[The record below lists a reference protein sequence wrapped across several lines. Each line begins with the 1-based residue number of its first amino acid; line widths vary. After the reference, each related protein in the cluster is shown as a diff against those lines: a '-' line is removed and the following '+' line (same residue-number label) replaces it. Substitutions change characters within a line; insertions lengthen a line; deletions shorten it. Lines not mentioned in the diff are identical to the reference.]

1 MMRSLFSG
9 VSGLKSHQTRMDVIG
24 NNIANVNTIG
34 FKSSRVTFADTLYQ
48 AQAGASA
55 PTSTVGGTNPKQ
67 IGLGVGVA
75 SIDLLFGDASPQA
88 TGKNTDLAL
97 SGNGLFVVSRDAAG
111 KDKYYTRAGAFS
123 FDANYNY
130 VVPGSGYHVVGWNA
144 DENGN
149 IDTKSTPEGIRIK
162 DAMRSMGAKATKTV
176 TYKGN
181 MNSSVPMITKIVD
194 EKGTEVPAGQTAIV
208 GSEKDFVPV
217 ATGRKYTTK
226 LETDPTFDK
235 TKDVYN
241 ADATMAG
248 KEAPDLYELPSGV
261 DVGATSLTLTLS
273 DGTTRTITAKSSY
286 RYKVGESLPI
296 TTISTVYDSLGNE
309 HKVPLLFTKA
319 PSGSAP
325 LGIDK
330 WRVSLSPGKYQ
341 YNVKEEDPKNP
352 GTWKMVTKEFLDPYD
367 PTSGTSSTDSQTT
380 IAEVDGTTKVA
391 MKSQTLEFDQNGKYV
406 RGSGAPKLNLTNG
419 AGSLS
424 SSTGKASADMT
435 VNVDLTSLTQYSGSD
450 TIKADYDGNAAGTL
464 KEINTDQSGILTGT
478 YTNGEKRSLAQV
490 AVAQFD
496 NAPGL
501 TKSGANLY
509 AESNNSGTANIKTVS
524 ALGLT
529 LTPSALEM
537 SNVDI
542 ANEFADMVVT
552 QRGFQSNSKI
562 ITVGDEMLETV
573 INMKR

>member
-48 AQAGASA
+48 TQTGASA
-55 PTSTVGGTNPKQ
+55 PTGTVGGTNPKQ

-75 SIDLLFGDASPQA
+75 SIDLLFTDASTQA

-97 SGNGLFVVSRDAAG
+97 SGNGLFVVSTDAAG

-130 VVPGSGYHVVGWNA
+130 VVPGSGHHVVGWNA

-162 DAMRSMGAKATKTV
+162 DAMRSMGAKATTTV

-181 MNSSVPMITKIVD
+181 MNSSVPTITKIVD
-194 EKGTEVPAGQTAIV
+194 QAGNDLQIAVV
-208 GSEKDFVPV
+208 GDTS
-217 ATGRKYTTK
+217 ATGDFKTQPKYPNPYPA
-226 LETDPTFDK
+226 DPAKAGTPLQ
-235 TKDVYN
+235 
-241 ADATMAG
+241 AT
-248 KEAPDLYELPSGV
+248 E
-261 DVGATSLTLTLS
+261 SLTLTMS

-286 RYKVGESLPI
+286 QYRVGCSMPI
-296 TTISTVYDSLGNE
+296 TTIANVYDSLGNL
-309 HKVPLLFTKA
+309 HKVPFLFTKV
-319 PSGSAP
+319 PGDTTTNPP
-325 LGIDK
+325 LKYDQ
-330 WRVSLSPGKYQ
+330 WEVALSPSQDSGGKI
-341 YNVKEEDPKNP
+341 DD
-352 GTWKMVTKEFLDPYD
+352 F
-367 PTSGTSSTDSQTT
+367 GTST
-380 IAEVDGTTKVA
+380 IKEDDGSFTSVTMGVK
-391 MKSQTLEFDQNGKYV
+391 KLEFDQYGKYKTGL
-406 RGSGAPKLNLTNG
+406 GSPELTLTNG
-419 AGSLS
+419 AGSGPS
-424 SSTGKASADMT
+424 GTGALPTMKVA
-435 VNVDLTSLTQYSGSD
+435 VNLTSLTQYSGSD
-450 TIKADYDGNAAGTL
+450 TIKADYDGNTAGTL

-496 NAPGL
+496 NAQGL
-501 TKSGANLY
+501 TKKGANLY
-509 AESNNSGTANIKTVS
+509 TESNNSGTPNIKTVS

-537 SNVDI
+537 SNVDV

>member
-48 AQAGASA
+48 TQTGAAA
-55 PTSTVGGTNPKQ
+55 PTDTVGGTNPKQ

-75 SIDLLFGDASPQA
+75 SIDLLFTDASTQA

-97 SGNGLFVVSRDAAG
+97 SGNGLFVVSTDKGG

-130 VVPGSGYHVVGWNA
+130 VVPGSGHHVVGWNA

-149 IDTKSTPEGIRIK
+149 IDTKSTPEGIQIK
-162 DAMRSMGAKATKTV
+162 DAMRSMAAKATKTV

-181 MNSSVPMITKIVD
+181 MNSAVPTITKIVD
-194 EKGTEVPAGQTAIV
+194 DANNEQDGAVVGDTADFTTVPTYTSSGGASTNAATA
-208 GSEKDFVPV
+208 K
-217 ATGRKYTTK
+217 
-226 LETDPTFDK
+226 
-235 TKDVYN
+235 
-241 ADATMAG
+241 
-248 KEAPDLYELPSGV
+248 
-261 DVGATSLTLTLS
+261 SLTLTMS

-286 RYKVGESLPI
+286 VYRKGYSLPI
-296 TTISTVYDSLGNE
+296 TTIANVYDSLGNL
-309 HKVPLLFTKA
+309 HKVPFLFTKA
-319 PSGSAP
+319 PEGSLPTSKDTWEVTVSPGWASATKLDNSGSAT
-325 LGIDK
+325 I
-330 WRVSLSPGKYQ
+330 
-341 YNVKEEDPKNP
+341 KEED
-352 GTWKMVTKEFLDPYD
+352 G
-367 PTSGTSSTDSQTT
+367 SSTTVSL
-380 IAEVDGTTKVA
+380 GPK
-391 MKSQTLEFDQNGKYV
+391 TLKFDQYGKFMSADAV
-406 RGSGAPKLNLTNG
+406 KPELTLTNG
-419 AGSLS
+419 AGSGTASPLAPPA
-424 SSTGKASADMT
+424 STEMNVT
-435 VNVDLTSLTQYSGSD
+435 VDLTNLTQYSGSD

-464 KEINTDQSGILTGT
+464 KEINADQSGILTGT

-501 TKSGANLY
+501 TKKGANLY
-509 AESNNSGTANIKTVS
+509 TESNNSGTANIKTVS

-537 SNVDI
+537 SNVDV

>member
-48 AQAGASA
+48 TQTGAAA
-55 PTSTVGGTNPKQ
+55 PTDTVGGTNPKQ

-75 SIDLLFGDASPQA
+75 SIDLLFNDASTQS

-97 SGNGLFVVSRDAAG
+97 SGNGLFVVSRDQDG
-111 KDKYYTRAGAFS
+111 KDKYYTRAGNFS

-144 DENGN
+144 DASGS
-149 IDTKSTPEGIRIK
+149 IDTKGTPTGIKIK
-162 DAMRSMGAKATKTV
+162 DAMRSMGAKATTLIS
-176 TYKGN
+176 YKGN
-181 MNSSVPMITKIVD
+181 MNSSVPTIVSMTD
-194 EKGTEVPAGQTAIV
+194 QTGSPAASPAHVDGTTI
-208 GSEKDFVPV
+208 K
-217 ATGRKYTTK
+217 
-226 LETDPTFDK
+226 
-235 TKDVYN
+235 
-241 ADATMAG
+241 
-248 KEAPDLYELPSGV
+248 
-261 DVGATSLTLTLS
+261 SLTLKLS
-273 DGTTRTITAKSSY
+273 DGTTQTVTAKSNY
-286 RYKVGESLPI
+286 EYKTGNSLPI
-296 TTISTVYDSLGNE
+296 TTIANVYDSLGNL
-309 HKVPLLFTKA
+309 HKVPFLFTKV
-319 PSGSAP
+319 PSGALP
-325 LGIDK
+325 LGHDK
-330 WRVSLSPGKYQ
+330 WEVTVSPGVDSGG
-341 YNVKEEDPKNP
+341 NLDPVGTCSIKEED
-352 GTWKMVTKEFLDPYD
+352 GSWTTVTM
-367 PTSGTSSTDSQTT
+367 G
-380 IAEVDGTTKVA
+380 A
-391 MKSQTLEFDQNGKYV
+391 QTLQFDQNGKYV
-406 RGSGAPKLNLTNG
+406 SGSGSPTLTLTNG
-419 AGSLS
+419 AGSS
-424 SSTGKASADMT
+424 GGTNTMT
-435 VNVDLTSLTQYSGSD
+435 ATVDLASLTQYSGSD

-478 YTNGEKRSLAQV
+478 YTNGEKRSLAQI

-501 TKSGANLY
+501 TKAGANLY
-509 AESNNSGTANIKTVS
+509 AESNNSGTANIKSVN

-552 QRGFQSNSKI
+552 QRGFQSNSKV

>member
-48 AQAGASA
+48 TQTGAAA
-55 PTSTVGGTNPKQ
+55 PTDTVGGTNPKQ

-75 SIDLLFGDASPQA
+75 SIDLLFNDASTQS

-97 SGNGLFVVSRDAAG
+97 SGNGLFVVSRDQDG
-111 KDKYYTRAGAFS
+111 KDKYYTRAGNFS

-144 DENGN
+144 DASGS
-149 IDTKSTPEGIRIK
+149 IDTKGTPTGIKIK
-162 DAMRSMGAKATKTV
+162 DAMRSMGAKATTLIS
-176 TYKGN
+176 YKGN
-181 MNSSVPMITKIVD
+181 MNSSVPTIVSMTD
-194 EKGTEVPAGQTAIV
+194 QTGSPAASPAHVDGTTI
-208 GSEKDFVPV
+208 K
-217 ATGRKYTTK
+217 
-226 LETDPTFDK
+226 
-235 TKDVYN
+235 
-241 ADATMAG
+241 
-248 KEAPDLYELPSGV
+248 
-261 DVGATSLTLTLS
+261 SLTLKLS
-273 DGTTRTITAKSSY
+273 DGTTQTVTAKSNY
-286 RYKVGESLPI
+286 EYKTGNSLPI
-296 TTISTVYDSLGNE
+296 TTIANVYDSLGNL
-309 HKVPLLFTKA
+309 HKVPFLFTKV
-319 PSGSAP
+319 PSGALP
-325 LGIDK
+325 LGHDK
-330 WRVSLSPGKYQ
+330 WEVTVSPG
-341 YNVKEEDPKNP
+341 VDSGGSLDPVGTCSIKEEDGSWTTVTM
-352 GTWKMVTKEFLDPYD
+352 GT
-367 PTSGTSSTDSQTT
+367 
-380 IAEVDGTTKVA
+380 
-391 MKSQTLEFDQNGKYV
+391 QTLQFDQNGKYV
-406 RGSGAPKLNLTNG
+406 SGSGSPTLTLTNG
-419 AGSLS
+419 AGSS
-424 SSTGKASADMT
+424 GGTNTMT
-435 VNVDLTSLTQYSGSD
+435 ATVDLASLTQYSGSD

-478 YTNGEKRSLAQV
+478 YTNGEKRSLAQI

-501 TKSGANLY
+501 TKAGANLY
-509 AESNNSGTANIKTVS
+509 AESNNSGTANIKSVN

-552 QRGFQSNSKI
+552 QRGFQSNSKV

>member
-24 NNIANVNTIG
+24 NNIANVNTVG

-48 AQAGASA
+48 TQTGAAA
-55 PTSTVGGTNPKQ
+55 PTNTVGGTNPKQ

-75 SIDLLFGDASPQA
+75 SIDLLFTDASTQA

-97 SGNGLFVVSRDAAG
+97 SGNGLFVVSTDKGG

-130 VVPGSGYHVVGWNA
+130 VVPGSGHHVVGWNA
-144 DENGN
+144 DENGS
-149 IDTKSTPEGIRIK
+149 IDTKSTPTGIQIK
-162 DAMRSMGAKATKTV
+162 DAMRSMGAKATTKI

-181 MNSSVPMITKIVD
+181 MNSSVPTITEITNQTGHAVASPAVVD
-194 EKGTEVPAGQTAIV
+194 GTTNE
-208 GSEKDFVPV
+208 
-217 ATGRKYTTK
+217 Y
-226 LETDPTFDK
+226 
-235 TKDVYN
+235 
-241 ADATMAG
+241 
-248 KEAPDLYELPSGV
+248 
-261 DVGATSLTLTLS
+261 LTLKLS
-273 DGTTRTITAKSSY
+273 DGTTQTITAKGNYPY
-286 RYKVGESLPI
+286 RKGYSMPI
-296 TTISTVYDSLGNE
+296 TTIANVYDSLGNL
-309 HKVPLLFTKA
+309 HKVPFLFTKA
-319 PSGSAP
+319 PDGTFP
-325 LGIDK
+325 LGQDK
-330 WRVSLSPGKYQ
+330 WEVALAPGKPSDAYGSCTI
-341 YNVKEEDPKNP
+341 KEED
-352 GTWKMVTKEFLDPYD
+352 GSETSVTMSIE
-367 PTSGTSSTDSQTT
+367 
-380 IAEVDGTTKVA
+380 
-391 MKSQTLEFDQNGKYV
+391 TLQFDQNGKFKT
-406 RGSGAPKLNLTNG
+406 GSGTPTLTLKNG
-419 AGSLS
+419 AGSSAGNTMTATVELS
-424 SSTGKASADMT
+424 
-435 VNVDLTSLTQYSGSD
+435 NLTQYSGSD

-464 KEINTDQSGILTGT
+464 KEVNVDQSGILTGT
-478 YTNGEKRSLAQV
+478 YTNGEKRALAQV

-496 NAPGL
+496 NAQGL
-501 TKSGANLY
+501 TKKGANLY
-509 AESNNSGTANIKTVS
+509 TESNNSGTANIKTVS

>member
-48 AQAGASA
+48 TQTGASA

-235 TKDVYN
+235 TKEVYN
-241 ADATMAG
+241 ADATVAG
-248 KEAPDLYELPSGV
+248 KDAPDLYDLPSGV

-286 RYKVGESLPI
+286 RYTVGESLPI

-424 SSTGKASADMT
+424 GGTASAEMT
-435 VNVDLTSLTQYSGSD
+435 VNVNLTSLTQYSGSD

>member
-48 AQAGASA
+48 TQTGAAA
-55 PTSTVGGTNPKQ
+55 PTDTVGGTNPKQ

-75 SIDLLFGDASPQA
+75 SIDLLFNDASTQS

-97 SGNGLFVVSRDAAG
+97 SGNGLFVVSRDQDG
-111 KDKYYTRAGAFS
+111 KDKYYTRAGNFS

-144 DENGN
+144 DASGS
-149 IDTKSTPEGIRIK
+149 IDTKGTPTGIKIK
-162 DAMRSMGAKATKTV
+162 DAMRSMGAKATTLIS
-176 TYKGN
+176 YKGN
-181 MNSSVPMITKIVD
+181 MNSSVPTIVSMTD
-194 EKGTEVPAGQTAIV
+194 QTGSPAASPAHVDGTTI
-208 GSEKDFVPV
+208 K
-217 ATGRKYTTK
+217 
-226 LETDPTFDK
+226 
-235 TKDVYN
+235 
-241 ADATMAG
+241 
-248 KEAPDLYELPSGV
+248 
-261 DVGATSLTLTLS
+261 SLTLKLS
-273 DGTTRTITAKSSY
+273 DGTTQTVTAKSNY
-286 RYKVGESLPI
+286 QYKTGNSLPI
-296 TTISTVYDSLGNE
+296 TTIANVYDSLGNL
-309 HKVPLLFTKA
+309 HKVPFLFTKV
-319 PSGSAP
+319 PSGALP
-325 LGIDK
+325 LGHDK
-330 WRVSLSPGKYQ
+330 WEVTVSPG
-341 YNVKEEDPKNP
+341 VDSGGSLDPVGTCSIKEEDGSWTTVTM
-352 GTWKMVTKEFLDPYD
+352 GT
-367 PTSGTSSTDSQTT
+367 
-380 IAEVDGTTKVA
+380 
-391 MKSQTLEFDQNGKYV
+391 QTLQFDQNGKYV
-406 RGSGAPKLNLTNG
+406 SGSGSPTLTLTNG
-419 AGSLS
+419 AGSAGG
-424 SSTGKASADMT
+424 TNTMT
-435 VNVDLTSLTQYSGSD
+435 ATVDLASLTQYSGSD

-478 YTNGEKRSLAQV
+478 YTNGEKRSLAQI

-501 TKSGANLY
+501 TKAGANLY
-509 AESNNSGTANIKTVS
+509 AESNNSGTANIKSVN

-562 ITVGDEMLETV
+562 ITVADEMLETL
-573 INMKR
+573 ISMKR

>member
-48 AQAGASA
+48 TQTGASA

-75 SIDLLFGDASPQA
+75 SIDLLFTDASTQA

-97 SGNGLFVVSRDAAG
+97 SGNGLFVVSTDAAG

-130 VVPGSGYHVVGWNA
+130 VVPGSGHHVVGWNA
-144 DENGN
+144 DEDGKIPTMN
-149 IDTKSTPEGIRIK
+149 TPEGIRIK
-162 DAMRSMGAKATKTV
+162 DEMRSMKAKKTTTV

-181 MNSSVPMITKIVD
+181 LNSSVPRIT
-194 EKGTEVPAGQTAIV
+194 EL
-208 GSEKDFVPV
+208 KDQS
-217 ATGRKYTTK
+217 GG
-226 LETDPTFDK
+226 
-235 TKDVYN
+235 N
-241 ADATMAG
+241 ADG
-248 KEAPDLYELPSGV
+248 KPV
-261 DVGATSLTLTLS
+261 DGTNVKSITATLS
-273 DGTTRTITAKSSY
+273 DGTTQTITATSSY
-286 RYKVGESLPI
+286 VYKVGDSLPI
-296 TTISTVYDSLGNE
+296 TTIANVYDSLGNL
-309 HKVPLLFTKA
+309 HKVPLLFTKKKA
-319 PSGSAP
+319 TGTLPEN
-325 LGIDK
+325 
-330 WRVSLSPGKYQ
+330 
-341 YNVKEEDPKNP
+341 YN
-352 GTWKMVTKEFLDPYD
+352 TWDVQL
-367 PTSGTSSTDSQTT
+367 STDKNGKCKIKEDDGSETEVEMGGPTT
-380 IAEVDGTTKVA
+380 LK
-391 MKSQTLEFDQNGKYV
+391 FDQNGKYMENP
-406 RGSGAPKLNLTNG
+406 GKLNLTLANG
-419 AGSLS
+419 AGSPPTPPSTTPSPKMTTDVILS
-424 SSTGKASADMT
+424 G
-435 VNVDLTSLTQYSGSD
+435 LTQFSGSD
-450 TIKADYDGNAAGTL
+450 TIKADYDGNSAGTL
-464 KEINTDQSGILTGT
+464 KEINADQSGILTGT
-478 YTNGEKRSLAQV
+478 YTNGEKRALAQV

-496 NAPGL
+496 NAQGL
-501 TKSGANLY
+501 TKKGANLY
-509 AESNNSGTANIKTVS
+509 SESNNSGTANIKTVS

-537 SNVDI
+537 SNVDV

>member
-48 AQAGASA
+48 TQSGAAA

-75 SIDLLFGDASPQA
+75 SIDLLFTDASPQA

-97 SGNGLFVVSRDAAG
+97 SGNGLFVVSTDAAG

-130 VVPGSGYHVVGWNA
+130 VVPGSGHHVVGWNA
-144 DENGN
+144 DEDGN
-149 IDTKSTPEGIRIK
+149 IDTKGTPEGIRIK
-162 DAMRSMGAKATKTV
+162 DTMRSMGAKKTSTV

-181 MNSSVPMITKIVD
+181 MNSSVPTITKITD
-194 EKGTEVPAGQTAIV
+194 EKGNEITGEAIV
-208 GSEKDFVPV
+208 GSATDFAPV
-217 ATGRKYTTK
+217 RKVYTTK
-226 LETDPTFDK
+226 ATTDPTFDS
-235 TKDVYN
+235 
-241 ADATMAG
+241 ATMVHDASAAKNG
-248 KEAPDLYELPSGV
+248 HTASLTYSLPSGV
-261 DVGATSLTLTLS
+261 TGAASLTLTMS
-273 DGTTRTITAKSSY
+273 DGTTRTITAKSAY

-309 HKVPLLFTKA
+309 HKVPLLFTKT
-319 PSGSAP
+319 PNGSAP
-325 LGIDK
+325 LGVDK
-330 WRVSLSPGKYQ
+330 WRVSVSPGKY
-341 YNVKEEDPKNP
+341 KTKLEGEEDPP
-352 GTWKMVTKEFLDPYD
+352 GSGTWPTSTKEFLDPYD
-367 PTSGTSSTDSQTT
+367 PTAGTNSQTT
-380 IAEVDGTTKVA
+380 ITEVDGTTLVK
-391 MKSQTLEFDQNGKYV
+391 MKSQTLEFDQNGKYLN
-406 RGSGAPKLNLTNG
+406 GSGAPTLNLSNG
-419 AGSLS
+419 AGSLDGS
-424 SSTGKASADMT
+424 GNVSADMT
-435 VNVDLTSLTQYSGSD
+435 INVNLTNLTQYSGSD

-464 KEINTDQSGILTGT
+464 KEVNVDQSGILTGT
-478 YTNGEKRSLAQV
+478 YTNGERRSLAQV

-496 NAPGL
+496 NAQGL
-501 TKSGANLY
+501 TKKGANLY
-509 AESNNSGTANIKTVS
+509 TESNNSGTANIKTVS
-524 ALGLT
+524 SLGLT

>member
-48 AQAGASA
+48 TQTGASA
-55 PTSTVGGTNPKQ
+55 PTDTVGGTNPKQ

-75 SIDLLFGDASPQA
+75 SIDLLFTDASTQA

-97 SGNGLFVVSRDAAG
+97 SGNGLFVVSTDKGG

-130 VVPGSGYHVVGWNA
+130 VVPGSGHHVVGWNA

-149 IDTKSTPEGIRIK
+149 IDTKSTPEGIQIK
-162 DAMRSMGAKATKTV
+162 DAMRSMAAKATTTV

-181 MNSSVPMITKIVD
+181 MNSAVPTITKIVD
-194 EKGTEVPAGQTAIV
+194 DTNHEQEGAVVGDTADFSATPKYTPIGSTTEVNAATA
-208 GSEKDFVPV
+208 K
-217 ATGRKYTTK
+217 
-226 LETDPTFDK
+226 
-235 TKDVYN
+235 
-241 ADATMAG
+241 
-248 KEAPDLYELPSGV
+248 
-261 DVGATSLTLTLS
+261 SLTLTMS

-286 RYKVGESLPI
+286 VYRKGHSLPI
-296 TTISTVYDSLGNE
+296 TTIANVYDSLGNL
-309 HKVPLLFTKA
+309 HKVPFLFTKA
-319 PSGSAP
+319 PKGDLPTSKDKWEVTVSPGWASATKLDNFGSAT
-325 LGIDK
+325 I
-330 WRVSLSPGKYQ
+330 
-341 YNVKEEDPKNP
+341 KEED
-352 GTWKMVTKEFLDPYD
+352 G
-367 PTSGTSSTDSQTT
+367 SSTTVSL
-380 IAEVDGTTKVA
+380 GKR
-391 MKSQTLEFDQNGKYV
+391 TLEFDQYGKFMNTTGV
-406 RGSGAPKLNLTNG
+406 LPELTLTNG
-419 AGSLS
+419 AGSGTASPLAPPA
-424 SSTGKASADMT
+424 STKMNVT
-435 VNVDLTSLTQYSGSD
+435 VDLTNLTQYSGSD

-464 KEINTDQSGILTGT
+464 KEINADQSGILTGT
-478 YTNGEKRSLAQV
+478 YTNGEKRSLAQI

-496 NAPGL
+496 NAQGL
-501 TKSGANLY
+501 TKKGANLY
-509 AESNNSGTANIKTVS
+509 TESNNSGTANIKTVS
-524 ALGLT
+524 SLGLT

-537 SNVDI
+537 SNVDV

>member
-48 AQAGASA
+48 TQTGAAA
-55 PTSTVGGTNPKQ
+55 PTKTVGGTNPKQ

-75 SIDLLFGDASPQA
+75 SIDLLFTDASPQA

-97 SGNGLFVVSRDAAG
+97 SGNGLFVVSTDAAG

-130 VVPGSGYHVVGWNA
+130 VVPGSGHHVVGWNA
-144 DENGN
+144 DEDGN
-149 IDTKSTPEGIRIK
+149 IDTKGTPTGIQVK
-162 DAMRSMGAKATKTV
+162 DTMRSMGAKATTEV

-181 MNSSVPMITKIVD
+181 MNSSVPTITKITTQT
-194 EKGTEVPAGQTAIV
+194 GSTIPAGKSAIV
-208 GSEKDFVPV
+208 GAATDFESG
-217 ATGRKYTTK
+217 A
-226 LETDPTFDK
+226 
-235 TKDVYN
+235 
-241 ADATMAG
+241 
-248 KEAPDLYELPSGV
+248 LPANV
-261 DVGATSLTLTLS
+261 LPATSLTLTLS

-286 RYKVGESLPI
+286 QYKVGESLPI
-296 TTISTVYDSLGNE
+296 TTITTVYDSLGNE
-309 HKVPLLFTKA
+309 HKVPLLFTKI
-319 PSGSAP
+319 PDTSSLP
-325 LGIDK
+325 LGADK
-330 WRVSLSPGKYQ
+330 WRVTLSPGKYE
-341 YNVKEEDPKNP
+341 KTIP
-352 GTWKMVTKEFLDPYD
+352 GTPPTTKEYLDPYD
-367 PTSGTSSTDSQTT
+367 PTAATDSQST
-380 IAEVDGTTKVA
+380 IKGVEGNTKVT
-391 MKSQTLEFDQNGKYV
+391 MKTQVLSFDQNGKYIS
-406 RGSGAPKLNLTNG
+406 GSGTPTLTLSNG
-419 AGSLS
+419 AGSIG
-424 SSTGKASADMT
+424 TGGGSVNTMS
-435 VNVDLTSLTQYSGSD
+435 VNVNLTNLTQYSGSD
-450 TIKADYDGNAAGTL
+450 TIKADYDGHAAGTL
-464 KEINTDQSGILTGT
+464 KEVNVDQSGILTGT
-478 YTNGEKRSLAQV
+478 YTNGEKRSLAQI

-501 TKSGANLY
+501 TKKGANLY
-509 AESNNSGTANIKTVS
+509 AESNNSGTANIKSVN

-552 QRGFQSNSKI
+552 QRGFQSNSKV

>member
-48 AQAGASA
+48 TQSGAAA

-75 SIDLLFGDASPQA
+75 SIDLLFTDASPQA

-97 SGNGLFVVSRDAAG
+97 SGNGLFVVSTDAAG

-130 VVPGSGYHVVGWNA
+130 VVPGSGHHVVGWNA
-144 DENGN
+144 DEDGN
-149 IDTKSTPEGIRIK
+149 IDTKGTPEGIKIK
-162 DAMRSMGAKATKTV
+162 DTMRSMGAKKTSTV

-181 MNSSVPMITKIVD
+181 MNSSVPTITKITD
-194 EKGTEVPAGQTAIV
+194 EKGNNLTGEAIV
-208 GSEKDFVPV
+208 GSATDFPPV
-217 ATGRKYTTK
+217 RKVYTT
-226 LETDPTFDK
+226 TNPPADPTKEVYDADP
-235 TKDVYN
+235 TK
-241 ADATMAG
+241 AG
-248 KEAPDLYELPSGV
+248 HTASLTYPPLSGV
-261 DVGATSLTLTLS
+261 TGAASLTLTMS
-273 DGTTRTITAKSSY
+273 DGTTRTITAKSAY

-309 HKVPLLFTKA
+309 HKVPLLFTKT
-319 PSGSAP
+319 PNGSAP
-325 LGIDK
+325 LGVDK
-330 WRVSLSPGKYQ
+330 WRVSVSPGKYKTSIEGEPQ
-341 YNVKEEDPKNP
+341 SVESPP
-352 GTWKMVTKEFLDPYD
+352 GSGTYVTKWEMEKKEFLDPYD
-367 PTSGTSSTDSQTT
+367 PTAGTNSQTT
-380 IAEVDGTTKVA
+380 ITEVDGTTLVK
-391 MKSQTLEFDQNGKYV
+391 MKSQTLEFDQNGKYLN
-406 RGSGAPKLNLTNG
+406 GSGAPTLNLSNG
-419 AGSLS
+419 AGSLDGS
-424 SSTGKASADMT
+424 GNVSADMT
-435 VNVDLTSLTQYSGSD
+435 INVNLTNLTQYSGSD

-464 KEINTDQSGILTGT
+464 KEVNVDQSGILTGT
-478 YTNGEKRSLAQV
+478 YTNGERRSLAQV

-496 NAPGL
+496 NAQGL
-501 TKSGANLY
+501 TKKGANLY
-509 AESNNSGTANIKTVS
+509 TESNNSGTANIKTVS
-524 ALGLT
+524 SLGLT

>member
-48 AQAGASA
+48 TQTGAAA
-55 PTSTVGGTNPKQ
+55 PTDTVGGTNPKQ

-75 SIDLLFGDASPQA
+75 SIDLLFNDASTQS

-97 SGNGLFVVSRDAAG
+97 SGNGLFVVSRDQDG
-111 KDKYYTRAGAFS
+111 KDKYYTRAGNFS

-144 DENGN
+144 DASGS
-149 IDTKSTPEGIRIK
+149 IDTKGTPTGIKIK
-162 DAMRSMGAKATKTV
+162 DAMRSMGAKATTLIS
-176 TYKGN
+176 YKGN
-181 MNSSVPMITKIVD
+181 MNSSVPTIVSMTD
-194 EKGTEVPAGQTAIV
+194 QTGSPAASPAHVDGTTI
-208 GSEKDFVPV
+208 K
-217 ATGRKYTTK
+217 
-226 LETDPTFDK
+226 
-235 TKDVYN
+235 
-241 ADATMAG
+241 
-248 KEAPDLYELPSGV
+248 
-261 DVGATSLTLTLS
+261 SLTLKLS
-273 DGTTRTITAKSSY
+273 DGTTQTVTAKSNY
-286 RYKVGESLPI
+286 QYKTGNSLPI
-296 TTISTVYDSLGNE
+296 TTIANVYDSLGNL
-309 HKVPLLFTKA
+309 HKVPFLFTKV
-319 PSGSAP
+319 PSGALP
-325 LGIDK
+325 LGHDK
-330 WRVSLSPGKYQ
+330 WEVTVSPG
-341 YNVKEEDPKNP
+341 VDSGGSLDPVGTCSIKEEDGSWTTVTM
-352 GTWKMVTKEFLDPYD
+352 GT
-367 PTSGTSSTDSQTT
+367 
-380 IAEVDGTTKVA
+380 
-391 MKSQTLEFDQNGKYV
+391 QTLQFDQNGKYV
-406 RGSGAPKLNLTNG
+406 SGSGSPTLTLTNG
-419 AGSLS
+419 AGSAGG
-424 SSTGKASADMT
+424 TNTMT
-435 VNVDLTSLTQYSGSD
+435 ATVDLASLTQYSGSD

-478 YTNGEKRSLAQV
+478 YTNGEKRSLAQI

-501 TKSGANLY
+501 TKAGANLY
-509 AESNNSGTANIKTVS
+509 AESNNSGTANIKSVN

-552 QRGFQSNSKI
+552 QRGFQSNSKV

>member
-48 AQAGASA
+48 TQTGAAA
-55 PTSTVGGTNPKQ
+55 PTDTVGGTNPKQ

-75 SIDLLFGDASPQA
+75 SVDLLFNDASPQA

-97 SGNGLFVVSRDAAG
+97 SGNGLFVVSRDAGG
-111 KDKYYTRAGAFS
+111 KDKYYTRAGNFS

-162 DAMRSMGAKATKTV
+162 DAMRSMGAKATTTV

-194 EKGTEVPAGQTAIV
+194 EKGTEVQAGQTAIV
-208 GSEKDFVPV
+208 GSKTDFAPV

-235 TKDVYN
+235 TKEVYN
-241 ADATMAG
+241 ADATVAG
-248 KEAPDLYELPSGV
+248 KDAPDLYDLPSGV

-286 RYKVGESLPI
+286 RYTVGESLPI

-341 YNVKEEDPKNP
+341 LNVKGEETPKGSGNW
-352 GTWKMVTKEFLDPYD
+352 TMVTKDFLDPYD

-380 IAEVDGTTKVA
+380 IAEVDGTTKVT

-424 SSTGKASADMT
+424 GGTASAEMT
-435 VNVDLTSLTQYSGSD
+435 VNVNLTSLTQYSGSD

>member
-48 AQAGASA
+48 TQTGAAA
-55 PTSTVGGTNPKQ
+55 PTDTVGGTNPKQ

-75 SIDLLFGDASPQA
+75 SIDLLFNDASTQS

-97 SGNGLFVVSRDAAG
+97 SGNGLFVVSRDQDG
-111 KDKYYTRAGAFS
+111 KDKYYTRAGNFS

-144 DENGN
+144 DASGS
-149 IDTKSTPEGIRIK
+149 IDTKGTPTGIKIK
-162 DAMRSMGAKATKTV
+162 DAMRSMGAKATTLIS
-176 TYKGN
+176 YKGN
-181 MNSSVPMITKIVD
+181 MNSSVPTIVSMTD
-194 EKGTEVPAGQTAIV
+194 QTGSPAASPAHVDGTTI
-208 GSEKDFVPV
+208 K
-217 ATGRKYTTK
+217 
-226 LETDPTFDK
+226 
-235 TKDVYN
+235 
-241 ADATMAG
+241 
-248 KEAPDLYELPSGV
+248 
-261 DVGATSLTLTLS
+261 SLTLKLS
-273 DGTTRTITAKSSY
+273 DGTTQTVTAKSNY
-286 RYKVGESLPI
+286 QYKTGNSLPI
-296 TTISTVYDSLGNE
+296 TTIANVYDSLGNL
-309 HKVPLLFTKA
+309 HKVPFLFTKV
-319 PSGSAP
+319 PSGALP
-325 LGIDK
+325 LGHDK
-330 WRVSLSPGKYQ
+330 WEVTVSPG
-341 YNVKEEDPKNP
+341 VDSGGSLDPVGTCSIKEEDGSWTTVTT
-352 GTWKMVTKEFLDPYD
+352 GT
-367 PTSGTSSTDSQTT
+367 
-380 IAEVDGTTKVA
+380 
-391 MKSQTLEFDQNGKYV
+391 QTLQFDQNGKYV
-406 RGSGAPKLNLTNG
+406 SGSGSPTLTLTNG
-419 AGSLS
+419 AGSS
-424 SSTGKASADMT
+424 GGTNTMT
-435 VNVDLTSLTQYSGSD
+435 ATVDLASLTQYSGSD

-478 YTNGEKRSLAQV
+478 YTNGEKRSLAQI

-501 TKSGANLY
+501 TKAGANLY
-509 AESNNSGTANIKTVS
+509 AESNNSGTANIKSVN

-552 QRGFQSNSKI
+552 QRGFQSNSKV

>member
-48 AQAGASA
+48 TQTGAAA
-55 PTSTVGGTNPKQ
+55 PTDTVGGTNPKQ

-75 SIDLLFGDASPQA
+75 SIDLLFNDASTQS

-97 SGNGLFVVSRDAAG
+97 SGNGLFVVSRDQDG
-111 KDKYYTRAGAFS
+111 KDKYYTRAGNFS

-144 DENGN
+144 DASGS
-149 IDTKSTPEGIRIK
+149 IDTKGTPTGIKIK
-162 DAMRSMGAKATKTV
+162 DAMRSMGAKATTLIS
-176 TYKGN
+176 YKGN
-181 MNSSVPMITKIVD
+181 MNSSVPTIVSMTD
-194 EKGTEVPAGQTAIV
+194 QTGSPAASPAHVDGTTI
-208 GSEKDFVPV
+208 K
-217 ATGRKYTTK
+217 
-226 LETDPTFDK
+226 
-235 TKDVYN
+235 
-241 ADATMAG
+241 
-248 KEAPDLYELPSGV
+248 
-261 DVGATSLTLTLS
+261 SLTLKLS
-273 DGTTRTITAKSSY
+273 DGTTQTVTAKSNY
-286 RYKVGESLPI
+286 QYKTGNSLPI
-296 TTISTVYDSLGNE
+296 TTIANVYDSLGNL
-309 HKVPLLFTKA
+309 HKVPFLFTKV
-319 PSGSAP
+319 PSGALP
-325 LGIDK
+325 LGHDK
-330 WRVSLSPGKYQ
+330 WEVTVSPG
-341 YNVKEEDPKNP
+341 VDSGGSLDPVGTCSIKEEDGSWTTVTM
-352 GTWKMVTKEFLDPYD
+352 GT
-367 PTSGTSSTDSQTT
+367 
-380 IAEVDGTTKVA
+380 
-391 MKSQTLEFDQNGKYV
+391 QTLQFDQNGKYV
-406 RGSGAPKLNLTNG
+406 SGSGSPTLTLTNG
-419 AGSLS
+419 AGSS
-424 SSTGKASADMT
+424 GGTNTMT
-435 VNVDLTSLTQYSGSD
+435 ATVDLASLTQYSGSD

-478 YTNGEKRSLAQV
+478 YTNGEKRSLAQI

-501 TKSGANLY
+501 TKAGANLY
-509 AESNNSGTANIKTVS
+509 AESNNSGTANIKSVN

-552 QRGFQSNSKI
+552 QRGFQSNSKV

>member
-48 AQAGASA
+48 TQTGASA

-75 SIDLLFGDASPQA
+75 SIDLLFTDASTQA

-97 SGNGLFVVSRDAAG
+97 SGNGLFVVSTDAAG

-130 VVPGSGYHVVGWNA
+130 VVPGSGHHVVGWNA
-144 DENGN
+144 DEDGKIPTMN
-149 IDTKSTPEGIRIK
+149 TPEGIRIK
-162 DAMRSMGAKATKTV
+162 DEMRSMKAKKTTTV

-181 MNSSVPMITKIVD
+181 LNSSVPRITELKDQSGNPVD
-194 EKGTEVPAGQTAIV
+194 NKDIDGTNV
-208 GSEKDFVPV
+208 K
-217 ATGRKYTTK
+217 
-226 LETDPTFDK
+226 
-235 TKDVYN
+235 
-241 ADATMAG
+241 
-248 KEAPDLYELPSGV
+248 
-261 DVGATSLTLTLS
+261 SLTATLS
-273 DGTTRTITAKSSY
+273 DGTTQTITATSSY
-286 RYKVGESLPI
+286 VYKVGDSLPI
-296 TTISTVYDSLGNE
+296 TTIANVYDSLGNL
-309 HKVPLLFTKA
+309 HKVPLLFTKKKA
-319 PSGSAP
+319 TGTLPEN
-325 LGIDK
+325 
-330 WRVSLSPGKYQ
+330 
-341 YNVKEEDPKNP
+341 YN
-352 GTWKMVTKEFLDPYD
+352 TWDVQL
-367 PTSGTSSTDSQTT
+367 STDKNGKCKIKEDDGSETEVEMGGPTT
-380 IAEVDGTTKVA
+380 LK
-391 MKSQTLEFDQNGKYV
+391 FDQNGKYMENP
-406 RGSGAPKLNLTNG
+406 GKLNLTLANG
-419 AGSLS
+419 AGSPPTPPSTTPSPKMTTDVILS
-424 SSTGKASADMT
+424 G
-435 VNVDLTSLTQYSGSD
+435 LTQFSGSD
-450 TIKADYDGNAAGTL
+450 TIKADYDGNSAGTL
-464 KEINTDQSGILTGT
+464 KEINADQSGILTGT
-478 YTNGEKRSLAQV
+478 YTNGEKRALAQV

-496 NAPGL
+496 NAQGL
-501 TKSGANLY
+501 TKKGANLY
-509 AESNNSGTANIKTVS
+509 SESNNSGTANIKTVS

-537 SNVDI
+537 SNVDV

>member
-48 AQAGASA
+48 TQTGASA

-75 SIDLLFGDASPQA
+75 SIDLLFTDASTQA

-97 SGNGLFVVSRDAAG
+97 SGNGLFVVSTDAAG

-130 VVPGSGYHVVGWNA
+130 VVPGSGHHVVGWNA
-144 DENGN
+144 DEDGKIPTMN
-149 IDTKSTPEGIRIK
+149 TPEGIRIK
-162 DAMRSMGAKATKTV
+162 DEMRSMKAKKTTTV

-181 MNSSVPMITKIVD
+181 LNSSVPRITELKDQSGNPVD
-194 EKGTEVPAGQTAIV
+194 NKDIDGTNV
-208 GSEKDFVPV
+208 K
-217 ATGRKYTTK
+217 
-226 LETDPTFDK
+226 
-235 TKDVYN
+235 
-241 ADATMAG
+241 
-248 KEAPDLYELPSGV
+248 
-261 DVGATSLTLTLS
+261 SLTATLS
-273 DGTTRTITAKSSY
+273 DGTTQTITATSKYIY
-286 RYKVGESLPI
+286 RKGDSLPI
-296 TTISTVYDSLGNE
+296 TTIANVYDSLGNL
-309 HKVPLLFTKA
+309 HKVPLLFTKKKA
-319 PSGSAP
+319 TGTTPVDYNTWDVQLST
-325 LGIDK
+325 DK
-330 WRVSLSPGKYQ
+330 NGKCII
-341 YNVKEEDPKNP
+341 KEED
-352 GTWKMVTKEFLDPYD
+352 GSETEVEMGG
-367 PTSGTSSTDSQTT
+367 PT
-380 IAEVDGTTKVA
+380 
-391 MKSQTLEFDQNGKYV
+391 TLKFDQNGKYMENP
-406 RGSGAPKLNLTNG
+406 GKLNLTLANG
-419 AGSLS
+419 AGSPPTPPSTTPSTKMATDVILS
-424 SSTGKASADMT
+424 G
-435 VNVDLTSLTQYSGSD
+435 LTQFSGSD

-464 KEINTDQSGILTGT
+464 KEINADQSGILTGT
-478 YTNGEKRSLAQV
+478 YTNGEKRALAQV

-496 NAPGL
+496 NAQGL
-501 TKSGANLY
+501 TKKGANLY
-509 AESNNSGTANIKTVS
+509 SESNNSGTANIKTVS

-537 SNVDI
+537 SNVDV

>member
-48 AQAGASA
+48 TQTGAAA
-55 PTSTVGGTNPKQ
+55 PTDTVGGTNPKQ

-75 SIDLLFGDASPQA
+75 SIDLLFNDASTQS

-97 SGNGLFVVSRDAAG
+97 SGNGLFVVSRDQDG
-111 KDKYYTRAGAFS
+111 KDKYYTRAGNFS

-144 DENGN
+144 DASGS
-149 IDTKSTPEGIRIK
+149 IDTKGTPTGIKIK
-162 DAMRSMGAKATKTV
+162 DAMRSMGAKATTLIS
-176 TYKGN
+176 YKGN
-181 MNSSVPMITKIVD
+181 MNSSVPTIVSMTD
-194 EKGTEVPAGQTAIV
+194 QTGGPAASPAHVDGTTI
-208 GSEKDFVPV
+208 K
-217 ATGRKYTTK
+217 
-226 LETDPTFDK
+226 
-235 TKDVYN
+235 
-241 ADATMAG
+241 
-248 KEAPDLYELPSGV
+248 
-261 DVGATSLTLTLS
+261 SLTLKLS
-273 DGTTRTITAKSSY
+273 DGTTQTVTAKSNY
-286 RYKVGESLPI
+286 EYKTGNSLPI
-296 TTISTVYDSLGNE
+296 TTIANVYDSLGNL
-309 HKVPLLFTKA
+309 HKVPFLFTKV
-319 PSGSAP
+319 PSGALP
-325 LGIDK
+325 LGHDK
-330 WRVSLSPGKYQ
+330 WEVTVSPGVDSGG
-341 YNVKEEDPKNP
+341 NLDPVGTCSIKEED
-352 GTWKMVTKEFLDPYD
+352 GSWTTVTM
-367 PTSGTSSTDSQTT
+367 G
-380 IAEVDGTTKVA
+380 A
-391 MKSQTLEFDQNGKYV
+391 QTLQFDQNGKYV
-406 RGSGAPKLNLTNG
+406 SGSGSPTLTLTNG
-419 AGSLS
+419 AGSS
-424 SSTGKASADMT
+424 GGTNTMT
-435 VNVDLTSLTQYSGSD
+435 ATVDLTSLTQYSGSD

-478 YTNGEKRSLAQV
+478 YTNGEKRSLAQI

-501 TKSGANLY
+501 TKAGANLY
-509 AESNNSGTANIKTVS
+509 AESNNSGTANIKSVN

-552 QRGFQSNSKI
+552 QRGFQSNSKV